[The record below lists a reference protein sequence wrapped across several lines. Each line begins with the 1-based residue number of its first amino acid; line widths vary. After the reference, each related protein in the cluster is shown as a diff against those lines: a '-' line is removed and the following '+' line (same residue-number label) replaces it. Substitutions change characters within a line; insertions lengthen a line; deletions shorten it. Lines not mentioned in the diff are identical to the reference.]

1 MVCSKLKIEEI
12 IRSHIKLLSSR
23 VFVCFVEE
31 VKLGVCHHT
40 SAVFVNPI
48 LAANFP
54 RIIVWYWIQALM
66 NVVAQSHFK
75 ISVGLFLLGLVQ

>member
-1 MVCSKLKIEEI
+1 MAAIVCSKLKIEEKY
-12 IRSHIKLLSSR
+12 SLTYKASSG

-31 VKLGVCHHT
+31 VKLGVGHHT

-66 NVVAQSHFK
+66 NVVAQSHIK
-75 ISVGLFLLGLVQ
+75 ISVG